1 MRKIRHG
8 RRGERGVAAVEFAL
22 VFTLIFLPLVLGG
35 IDFGWYF
42 FVSETVTNAAREG
55 ARAGSVVDPAP
66 INAGFAKS
74 QAESTATNYLTTG
87 GLTKPATV
95 NAWPTWV
102 NGAPAI
108 QVDIQYPV
116 GSLTGFFSWIE
127 GLSVTKAHAVMR
139 WQ

>member
-1 MRKIRHG
+1 MRRVRQI

-22 VFTLIFLPLVLGG
+22 VFTLIFLPLVLGA

-55 ARAGSVVDPAP
+55 ARAGSVVDPA
-66 INAGFAKS
+66 AGEGFARS
-74 QAESTATNYLTTG
+74 QAETMAQTYLTKG

-95 NAWPTWV
+95 AATRTDDT
-102 NGAPAI
+102 GAPAI

-116 GSLTGFFSWIE
+116 GSLTGFFSAIMPAK
-127 GLSVTKAHAVMR
+127 SKARAVMR

>member
-1 MRKIRHG
+1 MRKIRQG

-22 VFTLIFLPLVLGG
+22 VFALIFLPLVLGA

-55 ARAGSVVDPAP
+55 ARAGSVIDPA
-66 INAGFAKS
+66 
-74 QAESTATNYLTTG
+74 QTSTAISEARSTAQNYLTNG
-87 GLTKPATV
+87 GLNQVATMTATDTQV
-95 NAWPTWV
+95 NL
-102 NGAPAI
+102 APAI

-116 GSLTGFFSWIE
+116 GSLTGWFKW
-127 GLSVTKAHAVMR
+127 LTALDTTKAHAVMR